1 MLLPENMAPEDS
13 IYFNGAI
20 VLEIVQKEG
29 RISMADL
36 FCELNKRK
44 TIAFPVFLLCL
55 DWLFLIDCVY
65 IRNEE
70 ITLCF

>member
-1 MLLPENMAPEDS
+1 MLLPENIAPEDS

-20 VLEIVQKEG
+20 VLEIVQNEG
-29 RISMADL
+29 PISMTDL

-44 TIAFPVFLLCL
+44 AIAFPVFLLCL

-65 IRNEE
+65 IRNEK
-70 ITLCF
+70 ITLCS